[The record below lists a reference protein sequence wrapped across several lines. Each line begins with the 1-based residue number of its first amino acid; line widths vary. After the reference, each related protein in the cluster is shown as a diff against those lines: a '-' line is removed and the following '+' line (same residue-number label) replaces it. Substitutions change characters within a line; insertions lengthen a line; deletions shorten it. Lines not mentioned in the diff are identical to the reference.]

1 MAINLAEKYS
11 DKIVEKFTKSSYTAP
26 WASSEYDWDGV
37 KAIKVYTPTPVDLS
51 EYDRTKNPFAA
62 NGGRFGVPTELED
75 VVQRMELKQ
84 EPCFSITIDRGN
96 YNDQMKIKAAGKM
109 MKMQIAT
116 RVTPYTDK
124 YCFWQWA
131 SHAGNIVT
139 ESVALSATNIVERI
153 LAGATAMDNALVPD
167 ENRTVFITATNY
179 DYLRQAE
186 PMKYADALQEKAI
199 AKGLVTTLAGMPVV
213 KVPDAY
219 LPKDVNFMI
228 VYKHSVLAPTKLKT
242 SRILDDV
249 AGLDGSLLEYR
260 QYFDA
265 FVLAQQ
271 NGGVYVSCKKDGSA
285 QATKPTLTAATGG
298 VKVKA
303 TSGALG
309 YYTLDGSDPTD
320 ESNANRIAFTGTGS
334 DVTITCAASTT
345 LKAYVE
351 GIKGTDGTLTLR
363 SAVVEATAN

>member
-11 DKIVEKFTKSSYTAP
+11 DKIVERFTKSSYTAP

-37 KAIKVYTPTPVDLS
+37 KAIKVYTPVPIDLTQ
-51 EYDRTKNPFAA
+51 YDRTKNPFAA
-62 NGGRFGVPTELED
+62 NGGRFGVPVEVQD
-75 VVQRMELKQ
+75 VVQRMELTQ
-84 EPCFSITIDRGN
+84 DPAFAATIDRG
-96 YNDQMKIKAAGKM
+96 YYTDQMKIKEAGKI
-109 MKMQIAT
+109 MKMQMGVK
-116 RVTPYTDK
+116 VTPYTDK

-139 ESVALSATNIVERI
+139 ESAALSKDNIVARI
-153 LAGATAMDNALVPD
+153 MAGATVMDNALVPD

-179 DYLRQAE
+179 DLLRQAE
-186 PMKYADALQEKAI
+186 PMKYAENLQEKAVS
-199 AKGLVTTLAGMPVV
+199 KGHVSYIAGMAIV

-219 LPKDVNFMI
+219 LPKDVNFII
-228 VYKHSVLAPTKLKT
+228 VYKHSVLAPTKLNF
-242 SRILDDV
+242 SRILTDV
-249 AGLDGSLLEYR
+249 AGLDGSLLEYH

-271 NGGVYVSCKKDGSA
+271 RGGVYVSCKNGGSA
-285 QATKPTLTAATGG
+285 QTSAPTLAAATGG
-298 VKVKA
+298 VKVNA

-334 DVTITCAASTT
+334 AVTIACEAGT
-345 LKAYVE
+345 KMRAYVE
-351 GIKGTDGTLTLR
+351 GIQTSDGTTLR
-363 SAVVEATAN
+363 SVEATATAN